1 MKIDKSAYGE
11 DYNKERN
18 DKLVKIASVAVC
30 LLLIFVIDMK
40 KTPSP
45 PLDISTGIA
54 YNKYDRLE
62 KVHPS
67 ALFFDK
73 VPVYL

>member
-1 MKIDKSAYGE
+1 MPSSSPTR
-11 DYNKERN
+11 RN
-18 DKLVKIASVAVC
+18 GSGWAHDFLI
-30 LLLIFVIDMK
+30 LLRLYLEKRRSFRQKNVIYMK
-40 KTPSP
+40 KTHPP

-67 ALFFDK
+67 ALFFR
-73 VPVYL
+73 